1 MALFKMSDGV
11 QTQNSRFREN
21 DEMEDLSSPRIRS
34 TERWRKG
41 MVVVF
46 DDGMTALYSPELLY
60 AILAKAEIL
69 DDLPNP
75 DEE

>member
-1 MALFKMSDGV
+1 M
-11 QTQNSRFREN
+11 EN
-21 DEMEDLSSPRIRS
+21 LSSPRIRS
-34 TERWRKG
+34 TERWKKG
-41 MVVVF
+41 IVVVF
-46 DDGMTALYSPELLY
+46 DDGMTALYSPALLY